1 MAKQKEPPAEL
12 LTVRDFW
19 RWAVSRFSEAGLAYG
34 QGTTNAADEA
44 AFLVL
49 ETLHLPID
57 RLDPFLDARLTAAER
72 KAVAAI
78 VDARVRTRKP
88 ASYLTGTAYIQGVRF
103 RVDPRAIVP
112 RALIGELIAAGIAD
126 PDGLGLIADAASV
139 ETILDLCTGTACLA
153 ILAAMDFPAAMVDAV
168 ELAPGTAELARL
180 NIADHSLSERVRLLE
195 GDLWAPV
202 ARRRYDLIL
211 ANPPYVDA
219 AAMAALPPE
228 FRHEPALALDGG
240 RDGLAIVR
248 RIIDR
253 AAKHLKP
260 GGGLLC
266 EVGSQR
272 ARVEAAYPDLDFL
285 WLDTEETEG
294 EVFWLSAAAAG
305 VS

>member
-180 NIADHSLSERVRLLE
+180 NIADHGLSKRVRLLE

-294 EVFWLSAAAAG
+294 EVFWLSAEAAG
-305 VS
+305 VA